1 MNIAKKED
9 QMPKYTHTPTLHPN
23 SIFLVEKE
31 KAERGLEA
39 ETCEERMKR
48 KVKDARERFEAK
60 TAVLLR
66 EERSPSPSGRMR
78 IKSPERAGKSGD
90 SGDKAPVA
98 GPSPSG
104 RMRIKSPERAGK
116 SGDKAPVAA
125 KKHEKEEEDEE
136 EEEEE
141 EEEEKEEEEEDEEE
155 KEEDEEQEKEQ
166 EEEEEDEKEE
176 EEGGEK
182 EEESRNAPLLDEEE
196 LESSANSGDEGS
208 E

>member
-90 SGDKAPVA
+90 
-98 GPSPSG
+98 
-104 RMRIKSPERAGK
+104 
-116 SGDKAPVAA
+116 KAPVAA

-141 EEEEKEEEEEDEEE
+141 EKEQEEEEEGE
-155 KEEDEEQEKEQ
+155 KEEDEEQEKE
-166 EEEEEDEKEE
+166 
-176 EEGGEK
+176 
-182 EEESRNAPLLDEEE
+182 EESRN
-196 LESSANSGDEGS
+196 
-208 E
+208 